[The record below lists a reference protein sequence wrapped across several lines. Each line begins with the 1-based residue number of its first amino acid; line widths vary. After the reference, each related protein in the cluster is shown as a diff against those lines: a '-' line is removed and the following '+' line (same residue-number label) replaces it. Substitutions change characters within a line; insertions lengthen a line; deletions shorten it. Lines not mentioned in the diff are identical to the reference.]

1 MRFRICRSSDSCINF
16 NKTPPCKNAI
26 IVEKQE
32 PIVYW
37 IRDENNKRIQW
48 NTGKIRIIKHWEV
61 DINTLEELLELEAEV
76 NNSLIISSDDSPEIE
91 IYDGYREL

>member
-37 IRDENNKRIQW
+37 IRDENNKRIQCD
-48 NTGKIRIIKHWEV
+48 TGKIRIIKHWEV

-91 IYDGYREL
+91 IYDGYRE

>member
-32 PIVYW
+32 PIIYW

-48 NTGKIRIIKHWEV
+48 DTGKIRIIKHWEV

-91 IYDGYREL
+91 IYDCYRE

>member
-1 MRFRICRSSDSCINF
+1 MRFRIYRSSDSCINF

-48 NTGKIRIIKHWEV
+48 DTGKIRIIKHWEV

-91 IYDGYREL
+91 IYDGYRE

>member
-26 IVEKQE
+26 IVEEQE
-32 PIVYW
+32 PIIYW

-48 NTGKIRIIKHWEV
+48 DTGKIRIIKHWEV
-61 DINTLEELLELEAEV
+61 DINTLEELLELETEV
-76 NNSLIISSDDSPEIE
+76 DNPLIVSSDGMREIE
-91 IYDGYREL
+91 IYDGYRE

>member
-48 NTGKIRIIKHWEV
+48 DTGKIRIIKHWEV

-91 IYDGYREL
+91 IYDGYRE

>member
-1 MRFRICRSSDSCINF
+1 MRFRICRTSDSCINF

-37 IRDENNKRIQW
+37 IRDENNKRIEW
-48 NTGKIRIIKHWEV
+48 DTGKIRIIKYWEV

-91 IYDGYREL
+91 IYDCYRE